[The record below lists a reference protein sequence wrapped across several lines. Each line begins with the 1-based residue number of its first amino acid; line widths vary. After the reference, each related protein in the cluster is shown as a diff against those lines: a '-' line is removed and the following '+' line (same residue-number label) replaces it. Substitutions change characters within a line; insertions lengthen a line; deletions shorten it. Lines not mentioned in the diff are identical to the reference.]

1 MKVNF
6 LRTKNTEKE
15 SSSGSV
21 RLAKWQ
27 RTSTK
32 ETGLIIK
39 GQAKAGLSTATEPHM
54 SVSIVMTKNMAQV
67 ASAHMVENGRK
78 VSGSTIKGNFEKSSR
93 RQEKN
98 VLTLADQDFD

>member
-1 MKVNF
+1 MM
-6 LRTKNTEKE
+6 
-15 SSSGSV
+15 
-21 RLAKWQ
+21 
-27 RTSTK
+27 
-32 ETGLIIK
+32 K
-39 GQAKAGLSTATEPHM
+39 GQAMANINGAAETHM
-54 SVSIVMTKNMAQV
+54 TVSGVMTKNMAQV